1 MNNVPVYTQ
10 YNDETKIALL
20 DNSSIA
26 FLEKMERGNWIVLKK
41 NGGIGCL

>member
-20 DNSSIA
+20 IWEMYEG
-26 FLEKMERGNWIVLKK
+26 FFERIRCE
-41 NGGIGCL
+41 ITS